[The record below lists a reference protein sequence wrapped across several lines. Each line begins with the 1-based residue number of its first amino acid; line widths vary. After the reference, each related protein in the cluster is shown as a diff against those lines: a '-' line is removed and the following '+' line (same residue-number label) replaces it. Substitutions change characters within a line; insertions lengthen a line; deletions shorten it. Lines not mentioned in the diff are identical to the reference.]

1 VIPAEKVEFIRWTE
15 TNEVETIAGM
25 DIGIMPLA
33 DDLWSRGKCSY
44 KMLLYMACGLPVVV
58 SEYGMNRDVLARGF
72 IGYGAVDDEGWY
84 ESLAAL
90 VKDPE
95 ARVRAGQNGRDI
107 IERHYSLDVVCDL
120 WAMVIGSVAPGKGTR

>member
-1 VIPAEKVEFIRWTE
+1 
-15 TNEVETIAGM
+15 
-25 DIGIMPLA
+25 
-33 DDLWSRGKCSY
+33 
-44 KMLLYMACGLPVVV
+44 VV
-58 SEYGMNRDVLARGF
+58 SEYGINRDVLARGF

-120 WAMVIGSVAPGKGTR
+120 WVVRMASEEVGNADPRALGLCLSAWDVQ

>member
-1 VIPAEKVEFIRWTE
+1 
-15 TNEVETIAGM
+15 
-25 DIGIMPLA
+25 A